1 MFNVTDLVSG
11 YGQSQVLH
19 ALNLQVAPQEIV
31 AVMAATAWA
40 RQRCSRP

>member
-19 ALNLQVAPQEIV
+19 ALNLQVEIGRAHV
-31 AVMAATAWA
+31 
-40 RQRCSRP
+40 